1 MQLPL
6 INVAAGNFLQSWV
19 GLREARQQGAQLQ
32 LEVRVAMLEWEGQD
46 PPASVRLWE
55 TVSRL
60 KERREADEAGAAAA
74 AAAAREEELGPE
86 RALTEEE
93 EEEGEWALLSDGA
106 PPAGGA
112 AGGALP
118 PEYDHLY
125 CRESGQAPEPLAS
138 LLFPLRGAPLQRDSR
153 ARARLGSTTWSRT
166 CATSAR

>member
-1 MQLPL
+1 
-6 INVAAGNFLQSWV
+6 V
-19 GLREARQQGAQLQ
+19 RERVRLLKQRADGA
-32 LEVRVAMLEWEGQD
+32 
-46 PPASVRLWE
+46 PASAPAPPPPPPGG
-55 TVSRL
+55 T
-60 KERREADEAGAAAA
+60 AASPA
-74 AAAAREEELGPE
+74 P
-86 RALTEEE
+86 
-93 EEEGEWALLSDGA
+93 A